1 MADLKDIIAKREEL
15 MKAWNTNY
23 TDAMAEAYATHT
35 QVNASQAPT
44 APTQQTDWIGDFSKI
59 KKREPV
65 APTQQT
71 DWIGDFSKIKKREPV
86 APTQQTDWMGDF
98 SQIKKRPL
106 NVNDLP
112 SQLTPEDQ
120 AKIDKMQA
128 EWKFWQQSVETQPL
142 QVWQTEFKPVD
153 QTAKAKWI
161 PWEAPVVNRQQEIQ
175 NNLATGYQTN
185 PGLFTDRAAY
195 DKAYNYATK
204 SPEEQATLDSF
215 YNSKQPTI
223 SSMYSAIINKQEVPD
238 STKMTPAYKIAQNRY
253 SKASSFSSMTP
264 SQLSDQMRSAKLV
277 EGSQAFEDLKAINP
291 KLVQDAINLRKV
303 NGDTTNI
310 WTTNPDGTKVNNL
323 ENSIADDYT
332 DNFGEFIKTMYK
344 VYTPAEITAII
355 RTPDVVAAEDKAFA
369 IEEKINELDK
379 QIANIDSEVDTEFK
393 WSGATGS
400 RLAMEKAARRDVL
413 NKDRDSQVREYTTY
427 ANRASNLITQN
438 TTSFQT
444 QQQQQQAQ
452 NAAMLPFIQDQY
464 KTAQAKKQAEFELND
479 PATAIKAVM
488 DEYKK
493 LGIPFTSTVQSR
505 LAEFKASGKPL
516 EQFLTE
522 MWENIQQSPAY
533 KKYQELQQGQMS
545 DTAKMEAQQD
555 FDIQKIK
562 LQDSMKDRNIQ
573 RVGGTNDNPIYG
585 YIDGNKVVTVS
596 VPWSTTTGTTPTGN
610 IVPVT
615 AGNKTVRL
623 DQVWATWFESAIG
636 QLTAAWIPIV
646 VWQGA
651 RDQTATIQSMA
662 NQYGIP
668 FNASNPA
675 ETAQKLRSAW
685 HQVADPGKSNHETGM
700 AIDVYGSSKLD
711 KVTPAQEKIL
721 NANGWYSANISGD
734 AGHFEYRG
742 NWFWGSGTNSVDKEA
757 TLERIRRGQVTDS
770 DLGKIQQKAIS
781 GWWWADFTEALKKWM
796 KSSMTESQIKWLAT
810 VDDKIQ
816 KDTTLDNVNLV
827 SQQKETIKWLLNT
840 DINANWFNDIALIN
854 AFQKIVDPWVSVKE
868 GDVSLLQS
876 SIALK
881 DKLNPSNLISK
892 VNAGTKLTPE
902 TRKQMLDSTVA
913 IYNAQADF
921 WNDLLQ
927 KRYYKLA
934 DNYGI
939 NLADYGYGYDKI
951 DKAWKTSSS
960 KLSSVMSILEKIIAN
975 APK

>member
-23 TDAMAEAYATHT
+23 TDAMAEARR
-35 QVNASQAPT
+35 QVTTSQAPT
-44 APTQQTDWIGDFSKI
+44 APTPAPIAPQPIQPA
-59 KKREPV
+59 PV
-65 APTQQT
+65 TPQVVPPQPIQPAP
-71 DWIGDFSKIKKREPV
+71 
-86 APTQQTDWMGDF
+86 APNQPTDWMGDF

-161 PWEAPVVNRQQEIQ
+161 PWEAPVINRQQEIQ

-185 PGLFTDRAAY
+185 PWLFTDRAAY

-223 SSMYSAIINKQEVPD
+223 SSMYSAIVNKQEVPD

-264 SQLSDQMRSAKLV
+264 SQVSDQMRSAKLV
-277 EGSQAFEDLKAINP
+277 EWSQAFEDLKAINP
-291 KLVQDAINLRKV
+291 KLVQDATNLRKV

-323 ENSIADDYT
+323 EKSIADDYT

-355 RTPDVVAAEDKAFA
+355 RTPDVVSAEDKAFA
-369 IEEKINELDK
+369 IEKNINEIDK

-452 NAAMLPFIQDQY
+452 NAAMLPFLTDKY
-464 KTAQAKKQAEFELND
+464 KTEQEKIKAEAALKD

-533 KKYQELQQGQMS
+533 KKYQELQQGKMS
-545 DTAKMEAQQD
+545 DTAKMNAQQD

-623 DQVWATWFESAIG
+623 DQVWATGFESAIG

-742 NWFWGSGTNSVDKEA
+742 NWSWSTSSVDKEA

-796 KSSMTESQIKWLAT
+796 KSSMTDSQIKWLAT

-840 DINANWFNDIALIN
+840 DINANGFNDIALIN

-921 WNDLLQ
+921 GNDLLQ

>member
-1 MADLKDIIAKREEL
+1 MAQLQDIIAKREEL
-15 MKAWNTNY
+15 MKAGNTNY
-23 TDAMAEAYATHT
+23 TDAMAEARR
-35 QVNASQAPT
+35 QVTTSQAPT
-44 APTQQTDWIGDFSKI
+44 TPTPAPIAPQPIQPAPVTPQVVPPQPIQPAPAPTQ
-59 KKREPV
+59 P
-65 APTQQT
+65 
-71 DWIGDFSKIKKREPV
+71 
-86 APTQQTDWMGDF
+86 TDWMGDF
-98 SQIKKRPL
+98 SQIKKREP
-106 NVNDLP
+106 VAP
-112 SQLTPEDQ
+112 TPTQDN
-120 AKIDKMQA
+120 AL
-128 EWKFWQQSVETQPL
+128 TQPL

-223 SSMYSAIINKQEVPD
+223 SSMYSAIVNKQEVPD

-264 SQLSDQMRSAKLV
+264 SQLSDQMKNAKLV
-277 EGSQAFEDLKAINP
+277 EWSQAFDDLKSINP
-291 KLVQDAINLRKV
+291 KLVQDATNLRKV

-310 WTTNPDGTKVNNL
+310 WTTNTDGTKVNNL
-323 ENSIADDYT
+323 EKSIADDYT
-332 DNFGEFIKTMYK
+332 DNFGEFIKSMYK

-355 RTPDVVAAEDKAFA
+355 RTPDVVSSEDKAFA
-369 IEEKINELDK
+369 IEKSINELDK

-452 NAAMLPFIQDQY
+452 NSAMLPFIQDQY

-479 PATAIKAVM
+479 PKTQIKATM
-488 DEYKK
+488 DEFAKLGIVSQWSLPQKIAEANAFIAKGGTLGEYVNNLRKLYMEKPEYKK
-493 LGIPFTSTVQSR
+493 MLALNAGQLSEAQKMNMGQQFDLQKLGIQNSQDINKLMLQYDLKNTGDIQAAKIDLMWKWATADQADSIIRNATGNW
-505 LAEFKASGKPL
+505 KWASGASLLGAVDWTIIPTRLSETTNPNNGKECAEYVNDITGAGL
-516 EQFLTE
+516 GST
-522 MWENIQQSPAY
+522 WES
-533 KKYQELQQGQMS
+533 KKS
-545 DTAKMEAQQD
+545 KIDTTTPTVGNTAVWIPDPSNKTFAK
-555 FDIQKIK
+555 
-562 LQDSMKDRNIQ
+562 
-573 RVGGTNDNPIYG
+573 YG
-585 YIDGNKVVTVS
+585 HAGIITGIDGNNVTIKS
-596 VPWSTTTGTTPTGN
+596 SNLNWKWEISTITVPISQITKTGGFVNT
-610 IVPVT
+610 
-615 AGNKTVRL
+615 
-623 DQVWATWFESAIG
+623 QV
-636 QLTAAWIPIV
+636 
-646 VWQGA
+646 
-651 RDQTATIQSMA
+651 
-662 NQYGIP
+662 
-668 FNASNPA
+668 
-675 ETAQKLRSAW
+675 
-685 HQVADPGKSNHETGM
+685 
-700 AIDVYGSSKLD
+700 
-711 KVTPAQEKIL
+711 
-721 NANGWYSANISGD
+721 
-734 AGHFEYRG
+734 

-770 DLGKIQQKAIS
+770 DLGKIQQKAVS

-796 KSSMTESQIKWLAT
+796 KSSMTDSQIKWLAT

-868 GDVSLLQS
+868 WDVSLLQS

-892 VNAGTKLTPE
+892 VNAWTKLTPE